1 MLSLGILRR
10 AHGVRGEIK
19 LSTLLPER
27 YFSELTAIIAGGNR
41 YEVEKM
47 RPANDGAL
55 IKLKGIDDK
64 TAADL
69 IRGEAFIPDD
79 SRPELDDGEYFL
91 DDIRG
96 AKVYTDDGA
105 LIGTVSVAERGMRND
120 LWSVSSEDKDVV
132 FPVIEGLI
140 KEIDLENKVVRVSRD
155 VFDRVAVY
163 ED

>member
-1 MLSLGILRR
+1 MLSLGLLRR

-27 YFSELTAIIAGGNR
+27 YFPDLTAIIAGGNR
-41 YEVEKM
+41 YEVEKI
-47 RPANDGAL
+47 RPVQGGAL

-69 IRGEAFIPDD
+69 VRGEAFIPDD
-79 SRPELDDGEYFL
+79 SRPALDDGEYFL
-91 DDIRG
+91 DDLRG
-96 AKVYTDDGA
+96 AKVYADDGA
-105 LIGTVSVAERGMRND
+105 FIGVVLAAERGAKND
-120 LWSVSSEDKDVV
+120 LWSVSGEDKDIM
-132 FPVIEGLI
+132 FPVIDGLI
-140 KEIDLENKVVRVSRD
+140 EEIDLEKGVVSVSRE